1 MKKKNYFMILA
12 LKYSYLL
19 IAFGIMCVGYN
30 SINVKGIDMIAGAV
44 DQMLAGEHVVITSLL
59 SKLIVMI
66 ILGTVL
72 TFMKQCFNT
81 LYSLYIE
88 TDMRNMAVSH
98 MEALEYSYFDTMGT
112 GSILTR
118 LTADIK
124 EVQNFFSNSLPT
136 GMSYLITSSIIGIY
150 IFKMNHV
157 LLVSAL
163 IIYPI
168 VF

>member
-81 LYSLYIE
+81 LYSFIS
-88 TDMRNMAVSH
+88 V
-98 MEALEYSYFDTMGT
+98 
-112 GSILTR
+112 
-118 LTADIK
+118 
-124 EVQNFFSNSLPT
+124 
-136 GMSYLITSSIIGIY
+136 
-150 IFKMNHV
+150 
-157 LLVSAL
+157 
-163 IIYPI
+163 
-168 VF
+168 